1 MWRAFFSR
9 LARDLFTYEAAELNW
24 QAGVRN
30 ALGIILPLLLGLIFH
45 QLATAV
51 VMSVGAIVTGFA
63 GLSGT
68 WQKRSRVMLWAVLW
82 VSTAALLGGLTGS
95 TIIFAIILV
104 VLSGGLAGM
113 FAAVSPEM
121 ALIGTL
127 ATNALIIFS
136 GLVIPP
142 GDALPTALKVFS
154 GGILQWLFMLLMV
167 PWQPKADGTA
177 SLRRVCRHL
186 AFYTLHPVRS
196 ADLRVARALIVAE
209 SRIADRAIPAE
220 KRWRLGTLL
229 RRLDTARS
237 DLVSLHHS
245 QGVLEDSFFETV
257 SAFLTLLAQ
266 KISTDPRATLPQD
279 ALQPLC
285 AQVDAMAS
293 RSEVPVTVLARA
305 RHLVDTLDSVLDAR
319 IDPDAEI
326 GVENWTIPSL
336 KSLLSTIRKNLS
348 LSRSAFR
355 HALRIMGTLTVGLT
369 LEHLLHI
376 PRGYWVALTAL
387 VVLKA
392 DFFSTIGRGLAR
404 VLGTA
409 AGVVIGSLLVALSGH
424 QAVWVTLAMVVFAYA
439 MYALLNV
446 NYTLFSAMV
455 SGGIV
460 MLLSFFERIPPFMA
474 MDDRLQATLFGSA
487 LALVAFLVFPT
498 WQKGEVPKT
507 LANLIDSEARYLSAI
522 LTGTLPSLA
531 RRNTRVARTA
541 AATSLDHALNEPTP
555 GPLDRT
561 LGMRLM
567 DVLHDIAELLMALEV
582 MDPDYVASLRP
593 WLEVEVKRLESLGQM
608 LHHWPP
614 VALPE
619 FQEEGMAPPLP
630 VAFRLHTLV
639 SDAFQLFLPQEG

>member
-9 LARDLFTYEAAELNW
+9 LARDLFTYERAELNW

-30 ALGIILPLLLGLIFH
+30 ALGIVLPLLLGLIFH
-45 QLATAV
+45 QWASAV
-51 VMSVGAIVTGFA
+51 EMSVGAIVTGFA

-82 VSTAALLGGLTGS
+82 VSTATLLGGLTGE
-95 TIIFAIILV
+95 TIIVAIILV

-142 GDALPTALKVFS
+142 GDALPTALKVLS
-154 GGILQWLFMLLMV
+154 GGILQWLLMLSMV
-167 PWQPKADGTA
+167 PWQPQADGTA

-186 AFYTLHPVRS
+186 SFYAVYPVRS

-209 SRIADRAIPAE
+209 NRIADRAIPGE

-245 QGVLEDSFFETV
+245 EGVLDRSFFETV
-257 SAFLTLLAQ
+257 SAFLTMLAQ
-266 KISTDPRATLPQD
+266 KISTDPRITVSGD
-279 ALQPLC
+279 ALDPLR
-285 AQVDAMAS
+285 AQVEALSA
-293 RSEVPVTVLARA
+293 RPPVPDTVLARA
-305 RHLVDTLDSVLDAR
+305 QHLLATLGSVLDAR

-326 GVENWTIPSL
+326 GVENWGIPSL
-336 KSLLSTIRKNLS
+336 KSLLSTIRENLS

-355 HALRIMGTLTVGLT
+355 HALRIMGTLTVGLIV
-369 LEHLLHI
+369 EHLLHI

-409 AGVVIGSLLVALSGH
+409 AGVVVGSVLVAVSGH
-424 QAVWVTLAMVVFAYA
+424 QVVWVMVAMVLFAYA

-446 NYTLFSAMV
+446 NYTLFSVMV
-455 SGGIV
+455 SAEIV
-460 MLLSFFERIPPFMA
+460 MLLSFFERIPPFVA
-474 MDDRLQATLFGSA
+474 MDERLQATLFGSA

-507 LANLIDSEARYLSAI
+507 LGNLIDSEARYLSAI
-522 LTGTLPSLA
+522 LTGTMPALA

-541 AATSLDHALNEPTP
+541 AATSLDHALNEPTR
-555 GPLDRT
+555 GPFDRS
-561 LGMRLM
+561 LGMGLM
-567 DVLHDIAELLMALEV
+567 DVLHDLADLLMELEV
-582 MDPDYVASLRP
+582 MDQAYLASLRP
-593 WLEVEVKRLESLGQM
+593 WLEVEVKRLEILGQM
-608 LHHWPP
+608 LDHWPP
-614 VALPE
+614 VAFPE
-619 FQEEGMAPPLP
+619 IEESTAPPMP
-630 VAFRLHTLV
+630 VALRLHAVV
-639 SDAFQLFLPQEG
+639 SDAFRLFLPQKG